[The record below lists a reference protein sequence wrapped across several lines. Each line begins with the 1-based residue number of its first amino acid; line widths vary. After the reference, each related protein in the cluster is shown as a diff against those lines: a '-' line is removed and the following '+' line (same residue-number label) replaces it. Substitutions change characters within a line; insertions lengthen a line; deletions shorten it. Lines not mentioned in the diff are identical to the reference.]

1 MNVQLACLIRIR
13 IFRYTLPFNIFY
25 TFSILTDKSDLK
37 DKQLHLFVLSNAEVS
52 TVDS

>member
-13 IFRYTLPFNIFY
+13 IFRYTLPLIF
-25 TFSILTDKSDLK
+25 FILRKFLFLQIG
-37 DKQLHLFVLSNAEVS
+37 KQLHLFVVSNAEVS